1 MDNTLSMIGLALR
14 AGRLEVGDEAA
25 GDACRYKR
33 CRLLLVAADAGEGA
47 QRRAMHFAE
56 EGQCL
61 LAEIPCSKEELG
73 AALGRKSCAMAAVTD
88 LGLAQ
93 AIVQKLAQEALF
105 PHAPAVI
112 TGDLNAEPGS
122 PEMSALRTSPYRNV
136 TAGTGV
142 TYHGYGR
149 GDPPCAIDYILT
161 RGFDCERVEK
171 WTDCRD
177 GVYLSDHYPVCA
189 HIHPVKL

>member
-1 MDNTLSMIGLALR
+1 MDNTLSIIGLALR

-73 AALGRKSCAMAAVTD
+73 RKSCAMAALTD
-88 LGLAQ
+88 LGLAR
-93 AIVQKLAQEALF
+93 AVAGRLAQ
-105 PHAPAVI
+105 
-112 TGDLNAEPGS
+112 
-122 PEMSALRTSPYRNV
+122 
-136 TAGTGV
+136 
-142 TYHGYGR
+142 
-149 GDPPCAIDYILT
+149 GDPERYGEMTERLRLKAERAAQRREKT
-161 RGFDCERVEK
+161 ARERQQRGGGKC
-171 WTDCRD
+171 
-177 GVYLSDHYPVCA
+177 P
-189 HIHPVKL
+189 PVKYRKK

>member
-73 AALGRKSCAMAAVTD
+73 AALGRKSCAMAALTD

-93 AIVQKLAQEALF
+93 
-105 PHAPAVI
+105 
-112 TGDLNAEPGS
+112 
-122 PEMSALRTSPYRNV
+122 
-136 TAGTGV
+136 
-142 TYHGYGR
+142 
-149 GDPPCAIDYILT
+149 GDPERYGEMTERLRLKAERAAQRREKT
-161 RGFDCERVEK
+161 ARERQQRGGGKR
-171 WTDCRD
+171 
-177 GVYLSDHYPVCA
+177 P
-189 HIHPVKL
+189 PVKYRKK